1 MVLKSSWYWGS
12 LRGIGAPVRIKFSL
26 PRCSTSPDDM
36 VRLYPRLHW
45 LDQEQ
50 SNILLSRRTDR
61 EDGTEEGT
69 DTGMSSSTGI
79 CHFRFKHWLIKW
91 NIQQRQQYQLH
102 NVFQEAARAAEMAG
116 AQSGRGRSSAALIP
130 AWSSM
135 SSMPTMW
142 RHWKR
147 LMPECS
153 DFFSNFVSPYN
164 TFGKIWKF

>member
-1 MVLKSSWYWGS
+1 M
-12 LRGIGAPVRIKFSL
+12 RIKFSL

-91 NIQQRQQYQLH
+91 NIQQRQQYQVH
-102 NVFQEAARAAEMAG
+102 NVSRELPSSSDLEVSYWLSPRNGNPEVFANLQENVDLNVLDPFH
-116 AQSGRGRSSAALIP
+116 S
-130 AWSSM
+130 
-135 SSMPTMW
+135 
-142 RHWKR
+142 
-147 LMPECS
+147 
-153 DFFSNFVSPYN
+153 FVSNVPSIIIIN
-164 TFGKIWKF
+164 VTSLEAFDVSCHSGVI